1 MPVSNFLQLKSRNRG
16 KGNNNVH
23 LQTHE
28 EVKFVEQ
35 KALVDRR
42 QLRFLQHRL
51 LPCFNPALPPAPL
64 IQRMDGQLWGG
75 GAAAAK
81 VLGVATRQRTAR
93 AKPGLLKQVSKRAEA
108 GSKRWF

>member
-1 MPVSNFLQLKSRNRG
+1 MG
-16 KGNNNVH
+16 
-23 LQTHE
+23 
-28 EVKFVEQ
+28 
-35 KALVDRR
+35 
-42 QLRFLQHRL
+42 
-51 LPCFNPALPPAPL
+51 
-64 IQRMDGQLWGG
+64 GQLWSG